1 MKVHLLE
8 IVNFSEKVYFI
19 ARRPNKVNGGAMAK
33 LSDYDVAVVG
43 LGPTGMTAAALLA
56 NMNHRVVVFERHD
69 TLYGLPR
76 AGHVDHEI
84 VRILQ
89 DLGVHEQFLADAFE
103 TEDYKWYNRDREVI
117 LSFPW
122 GGMSESGFNS
132 DFMMYQPVLEDA
144 IFSTFQRHPESVTLH
159 RGWEITSCE
168 NADPRVTLRARRFS
182 QDPVNDV
189 VSGNDSLAVT
199 AKYVIAAD
207 GARSKIRQCCG
218 IGRDEQEFNA
228 TWLDVDV
235 RVKRPLARMNPH
247 QVCDPRRPA
256 FISPLG
262 KRHHRFEWCV
272 LPGESMDEFGKPAK
286 AWELLAEQ
294 GVGPDDVEI
303 VRQLV
308 YTFEARVAH
317 QWRQGRVLLAGDAAH
332 TMPPFM
338 GQGACS
344 GMRDSANLAWK
355 LDLILRKAV
364 PDTVLDSYQVERE
377 PHTRTWIDLSIRSGD
392 VSCTLDAAKA
402 AERDADLRS
411 GNMPPMPEFPTLT
424 SGMLLT
430 NGSGAPLPPAGT
442 LFIQRNVSRAGRL
455 GPFDDIVGRGFLLVG
470 AHGDPRSTLPPSA
483 LKLLTE
489 LEVTVSWVAEDHDS
503 SAEAFSD
510 ISGDYRAYFEKYG
523 LAAVLVRPDHY
534 VYGGAALPT
543 DIPSLLSGMAASLR
557 LG

>member
-1 MKVHLLE
+1 
-8 IVNFSEKVYFI
+8 
-19 ARRPNKVNGGAMAK
+19 MAE
-33 LSDYDVAVVG
+33 LCDYDVAVVG

-56 NMNHRVVVFERHD
+56 NMNHRVVVFERHEA
-69 TLYGLPR
+69 LYGLPR

-103 TEDYKWYNRDREVI
+103 TEDYKWYNGDREVI
-117 LSFPW
+117 LAFPW

-144 IFSTFQRHPESVTLH
+144 IYSTFQRHPELVTFH
-159 RGWEITSCE
+159 CGWEVTSCE
-168 NADPRVTLRARRFS
+168 NRDDAVTLGARRFS
-182 QDPVNDV
+182 
-189 VSGNDSLAVT
+189 SGAALRAKSDDDSLAVT
-199 AKYVIAAD
+199 AKFVIAAD
-207 GARSKIRQCCG
+207 GARSRLRDCCG
-218 IGRDEQEFNA
+218 IGRDQQDFNA

-235 RVKRPLARMNPH
+235 RVKKPLARMNPH

-272 LPGESMDEFGKPAK
+272 LPGESIDEFGQSAK

-294 GVGPDDVEI
+294 GVGPDDVDI

-317 QWRQGRVLLAGDAAH
+317 EWRKGRVLLAGDAAH

-344 GMRDSANLAWK
+344 GMRDAANLAWK
-355 LDLILRKAV
+355 LDLILRDVV
-364 PDTVLDSYQVERE
+364 PATILDSYQVERE

-402 AERDADLRS
+402 AERDAALRS
-411 GNMPPMPEFPTLT
+411 GNMPPMPEFPHLT
-424 SGMLLT
+424 SGLLST
-430 NGSGAPLPPAGT
+430 DDRDIPLAPAGT
-442 LFIQRNVSRAGRL
+442 LFIQRNVSRAGL
-455 GPFDDIVGRGFLLVG
+455 SGLFDEVVGRGFLLVS
-470 AHGDPRSTLPPSA
+470 AFGDPRSTLTPSA
-483 LKLLTE
+483 LNILTKLD
-489 LEVTVSWVAEDHDS
+489 VAVSWIAAEDES
-503 SAEAFSD
+503 STEAFDDST
-510 ISGDYRAYFEKYG
+510 GDYRAYFKRYG

-534 VYGGAALPT
+534 VYGGARLLT
-543 DIPSLLSGMAASLR
+543 DIPSLLFRMAASLK
-557 LG
+557 LA